1 MGIHQRAS
9 AASVRGRACGGGGG
23 GAPVVLGLSR
33 AAHEVL
39 ELLVRYAARA
49 VLIHLLKNL
58 EPLLLLL
65 GLQLRIELLRE
76 RHDLLLICRLDAR

>member
-1 MGIHQRAS
+1 MVFHKDIDIPKLLN
-9 AASVRGRACGGGGG
+9 VR
-23 GAPVVLGLSR
+23 
-33 AAHEVL
+33 HEVL
-39 ELLVRYAARA
+39 VILNR
-49 VLIHLLKNL
+49 LIRVYEFDEDDLRNQYNLSDLNL